1 MVGVV
6 TQCLIILYIFYIYMC
21 VCKSL
26 LMLYLLT
33 VIQIS
38 EGKTNNLP
46 NVKQEILL
54 DCLILIEMFR
64 MNFTILCMVAL

>member
-1 MVGVV
+1 MCV
-6 TQCLIILYIFYIYMC
+6 C

-33 VIQIS
+33 NTNFRR
-38 EGKTNNLP
+38 ENNLP
-46 NVKQEILL
+46 DVKQEILL

-64 MNFTILCMVAL
+64 MNFTILCMIAL